1 MDRNYIE
8 LHDVVARYVKNDL
21 SDPER
26 EAFEDY
32 YFEHPEMLEEIE
44 VERLLRASM
53 RAHGQQAEPAHRPGS
68 RAPLFAVA
76 ASLLVGVMLGGLL
89 PMPFDDG
96 DAGVA
101 QVQTAWLIVDRQG
114 GPVEIGVA
122 TLGQPLALT
131 IELSSGMEGALQ
143 AELFD
148 ARGKLLWSMKNMTV
162 DSAGDLTLLMPTDI
176 LAEDA
181 YILRLAQ
188 GGETVDEYRFKL
200 SIVK

>member
-21 SDPER
+21 VDAER

-44 VERLLRASM
+44 AERLLRASM
-53 RAHGQQAEPAHRPGS
+53 KAHGQQAEPVHRAGS

-89 PMPFDDG
+89 PMPFDGG

-122 TLGQPLALT
+122 TLDQPLALT
-131 IELSSGMEGALQ
+131 IELSSAIEGALR

-148 ARGKLLWSMKNMTV
+148 SRGKQLWNMQNVTL
-162 DSAGDLTLLMPTDI
+162 DSAGDLTLLMPADV

-181 YILRLAQ
+181 YVLRLAQ
-188 GGETVDEYRFKL
+188 GGETVDEYRFEL
-200 SIVK
+200 STMK